1 MVDDEQQEGVDVD
14 ALDKTLEKLTKSF
27 EKLNKNL
34 EDFTKTAKTGTTSS
48 KVDHDKIHK
57 QNMERQRSY
66 FENVEAM
73 KRLSQEL
80 KGGTNSMKMFTGLI
94 TKGATAGLVFQKLT
108 GSIENYITQNE
119 KYKDAHAELQEL
131 IKKYGSMGDEKGKGK
146 DERWSK
152 ASPEDRARGSELREQ
167 TKGKS
172 GDKLADQLGGAKEF
186 FGKHKMGMMIGAG
199 SAGILLKVLK
209 MAFDASPMFQQI
221 QKLLKFG
228 IMMVLRPIGDFFGF
242 IMRPVMIML
251 LRKFIIPWYTKMYP
265 QMMKWGTEIGTKLAG
280 ALGALAD
287 GDVGGAFA
295 ALWGDVDWG
304 DLVWKVLKL
313 VITPIAIGDLI
324 FGMMGEGDNSGF
336 NAMGQA
342 IKKWFDD
349 GITSIT
355 PQWNEYWTG
364 VKKWFD
370 DGIDGISDKWNDLWT
385 GYKKW
390 VTDGINGI
398 TAQWNAIFYQILG
411 WFGSGLTTIKST
423 WSNFFDTIYNWFNSG
438 INGITTNWSK
448 VWDNFM
454 DWLNPLTSNN
464 NNGDNKSGGNKG
476 NGMWEWG
483 EDILKPETWA
493 NGGHITEPILGV
505 GKSGK
510 SYLMGEAGNE
520 TVIPDNQ
527 LGGMGGITIN
537 IQNMS
542 ASQQDLN
549 NLRQTVLDVVQEA
562 NSRRGRI

>member
-1 MVDDEQQEGVDVD
+1 MVDEEQQEGVDVD

-108 GSIENYITQNE
+108 GSIEGYITQNE

-131 IKKYGSMGDEKGKGK
+131 IKKYGSIGDDQGKGK

-152 ASPEDRARGSELREQ
+152 ASPEDRARGAELREQ

-186 FGKHKMGMMIGAG
+186 FSRHKMGMMIGAG

-242 IMRPVMIML
+242 IMRPIMIML

-324 FGMMGEGDNSGF
+324 FGVMGEGDNSGF

-342 IKKWFDD
+342 IKKWYEE
-349 GITSIT
+349 GIASIT
-355 PQWNEYWTG
+355 PQWNEYWTD
-364 VKKWFD
+364 VKKWFG
-370 DGIDGISDKWNDLWT
+370 DGLDS
-385 GYKKW
+385 
-390 VTDGINGI
+390 I
-398 TAQWNAIFYQILG
+398 TAQWNTIFYSILG
-411 WFGSGLTTIKST
+411 W
-423 WSNFFDTIYNWFNSG
+423 
-438 INGITTNWSK
+438 
-448 VWDNFM
+448 
-454 DWLNPLTSNN
+454 
-464 NNGDNKSGGNKG
+464 
-476 NGMWEWG
+476 
-483 EDILKPETWA
+483 
-493 NGGHITEPILGV
+493 LGV
-505 GKSGK
+505 GLTKVTSSWNSMFDKVKDWIGDGLKGITNNWSDMFWVVYHWLKGGLEGIGTSFMNLGGLITGAIENAANLDLNGNGTIGMADGGQINEHILGIGKSGQI
-510 SYLMGEAGNE
+510 YEFGERGSE
-520 TVIPDNQ
+520 TVTPNS
-527 LGGMGGITIN
+527 GGGSGGITIN

-549 NLRQTVLDVVQEA
+549 NLRQTILDVVQEA

>member
-1 MVDDEQQEGVDVD
+1 MVDEEQQEGVDVD

-108 GSIENYITQNE
+108 GSIEGYITQNE

-131 IKKYGSMGDEKGKGK
+131 IKKYGSIGDDQGKGK

-152 ASPEDRARGSELREQ
+152 ASDKERARGAELREQ

-186 FGKHKMGMMIGAG
+186 FSRHKMGMMIGAG

-242 IMRPVMIML
+242 IMRPIMIML

-324 FGMMGEGDNSGF
+324 FGVMGEGDNSGF

-342 IKKWFDD
+342 IKKWYEE
-349 GITSIT
+349 GIASIT
-355 PQWNEYWTG
+355 PQWNEYWTD
-364 VKKWFD
+364 VKKWFG
-370 DGIDGISDKWNDLWT
+370 DGLDS
-385 GYKKW
+385 
-390 VTDGINGI
+390 I
-398 TAQWNAIFYQILG
+398 TAQWNTIFYSILG
-411 WFGSGLTTIKST
+411 W
-423 WSNFFDTIYNWFNSG
+423 
-438 INGITTNWSK
+438 
-448 VWDNFM
+448 
-454 DWLNPLTSNN
+454 
-464 NNGDNKSGGNKG
+464 
-476 NGMWEWG
+476 
-483 EDILKPETWA
+483 
-493 NGGHITEPILGV
+493 LGV
-505 GKSGK
+505 GLTKVTSSWNSMFDKVKDWIGDGLKGITNNWSDMFWVVYHWLKNGLAGIGTSFMNLGGLITGAIENAANLDLNGNGTIGMADGGQINEHILGIGKSGQI
-510 SYLMGEAGNE
+510 YEFGERGSE
-520 TVIPDNQ
+520 TVTPNS
-527 LGGMGGITIN
+527 GGGSGGITIN

-549 NLRQTVLDVVQEA
+549 NLRQTILDVVQEA

>member
-1 MVDDEQQEGVDVD
+1 MVDEEQQEGVDVD

-108 GSIENYITQNE
+108 GSIEGYITQNE

-131 IKKYGSMGDEKGKGK
+131 IKKYGSIGDEQGKGK

-152 ASPEDRARGSELREQ
+152 ASPEDRARGAELREQ

-186 FGKHKMGMMIGAG
+186 FSRHKMGMMIGAG

-242 IMRPVMIML
+242 IMRPIMIML

-324 FGMMGEGDNSGF
+324 FGVMGEGDNSGF

-342 IKKWFDD
+342 IKKWYEE
-349 GITSIT
+349 GIASIT
-355 PQWNEYWTG
+355 PQWNEYWTD
-364 VKKWFD
+364 VKKWFG
-370 DGIDGISDKWNDLWT
+370 DGLDS
-385 GYKKW
+385 
-390 VTDGINGI
+390 I
-398 TAQWNAIFYQILG
+398 TAQWNTIFYSILG
-411 WFGSGLTTIKST
+411 W
-423 WSNFFDTIYNWFNSG
+423 
-438 INGITTNWSK
+438 
-448 VWDNFM
+448 
-454 DWLNPLTSNN
+454 
-464 NNGDNKSGGNKG
+464 
-476 NGMWEWG
+476 
-483 EDILKPETWA
+483 
-493 NGGHITEPILGV
+493 LGV
-505 GKSGK
+505 GLTKVTSSWNSMFDKVKDWIGDGLKGITNNWSDMFWVVYHWLKNGLAGIGTSFMNLGGLITGAIENAANLDLNGNGTIGMADGGQINEHILGIGKSGQI
-510 SYLMGEAGNE
+510 YEFGERGSE
-520 TVIPDNQ
+520 TVTPNS
-527 LGGMGGITIN
+527 GGGSGGITIN

-549 NLRQTVLDVVQEA
+549 NLRQTILDVVQEA

>member
-1 MVDDEQQEGVDVD
+1 MVDEEQQEGVDVD

-108 GSIENYITQNE
+108 GSIEGYITQNE

-131 IKKYGSMGDEKGKGK
+131 IKKYGNIGDDQGKGK

-152 ASPEDRARGSELREQ
+152 ASDKERARGAELREQ

-186 FGKHKMGMMIGAG
+186 FGRHKMGMMIGAG

-242 IMRPVMIML
+242 IMRPIMIML

-265 QMMKWGTEIGTKLAG
+265 QMMKWGTEIGTK
-280 ALGALAD
+280 
-287 GDVGGAFA
+287 GAFA
-295 ALWGDVDWG
+295 ALWGDVDCG

-324 FGMMGEGDNSGF
+324 FGVMGEGDNSGF

-342 IKKWFDD
+342 IKKWYEE
-349 GITSIT
+349 GIASIT
-355 PQWNEYWTG
+355 PQWNEYWTD
-364 VKKWFD
+364 VKKWFG
-370 DGIDGISDKWNDLWT
+370 DGLDS
-385 GYKKW
+385 
-390 VTDGINGI
+390 I
-398 TAQWNAIFYQILG
+398 TAQWNTIFYSILG
-411 WFGSGLTTIKST
+411 WLGVGLTMVTAS
-423 WSNFFDTIYNWFNSG
+423 WNAMFDKVKDWIGDGF
-438 INGITTNWSK
+438 NGITNNWSDMFWVVYHWLK
-448 VWDNFM
+448 NGLAGIGTSFM
-454 DWLNPLTSNN
+454 NLGGLITGAIENAANLDLN
-464 NNGDNKSGGNKG
+464 G
-476 NGMWEWG
+476 NGKIGMA
-483 EDILKPETWA
+483 D
-493 NGGHITEPILGV
+493 GGQINEHILGV
-505 GKSGK
+505 GKSGQI
-510 SYLMGEAGNE
+510 YEFGERGSE
-520 TVIPDNQ
+520 TVTPNS
-527 LGGMGGITIN
+527 GGGSGGITIN

-549 NLRQTVLDVVQEA
+549 NLRQTILDVVQEA

>member
-1 MVDDEQQEGVDVD
+1 MVEDESQQEGVDVD
-14 ALDKTLEKLTKSF
+14 ALDKTLEKLTQSF

-34 EDFTKTAKTGTTSS
+34 EDFTKTAKKGTTSS

-108 GSIENYITQNE
+108 SSVENYIAENA

-131 IKKYGSMGDEKGKGK
+131 IKKYGSIGDDQGKGR

-152 ASPEDRARGSELREQ
+152 ASDQERARGATLRDKVKDKDE
-167 TKGKS
+167 S
-172 GDKLADQLGGAKEF
+172 GLASKMEGAKEF
-186 FGKHKMGMMIGAG
+186 FSKHKTGMMIGAG

-209 MAFDASPMFQQI
+209 MAFDASPMMQQI

-242 IMRPVMIML
+242 IMRPIMIML

-295 ALWGDVDWG
+295 ALWGEVDWG
-304 DLVWKVLKL
+304 AEIWKVLK
-313 VITPIAIGDLI
+313 VAITPLAIGDLI
-324 FGMMGEGDNSGF
+324 FGALGEGDNTGF
-336 NAMGQA
+336 NAIGQA
-342 IKKWFDD
+342 INKWFTEGLDEL
-349 GITSIT
+349 T
-355 PQWNEYWTG
+355 PQWNE
-364 VKKWFD
+364 
-370 DGIDGISDKWNDLWT
+370 LWT
-385 GYKKW
+385 DYKKW
-390 VTDGINGI
+390 VSDGIDGI
-398 TAQWNAIFYQILG
+398 TAQWNNIFYIVMG
-411 WFGSGLTTIKST
+411 WIAGGLTTVTKSWNAMFDSVKKWIGDGFDSIT
-423 WSNFFDTIYNWFNSG
+423 NSWSDMFWVVYHWLKDGLAG
-438 INGITTNWSK
+438 IGTSFMNLGGLITGAIENAANL
-448 VWDNFM
+448 D
-454 DWLNPLTSNN
+454 LN
-464 NNGDNKSGGNKG
+464 G
-476 NGMWEWG
+476 NGRIGMA
-483 EDILKPETWA
+483 D
-493 NGGHITEPILGV
+493 GGQINEHILGV
-505 GKSGK
+505 GKSGQI
-510 SYLMGEAGNE
+510 YEFGERGSE
-520 TVIPDNQ
+520 TVIPNS
-527 LGGMGGITIN
+527 GGGSGGITIN

-549 NLRQTVLDVVQEA
+549 NLRQTILDVVQEA

>member
-1 MVDDEQQEGVDVD
+1 MVDEEQQEGVDVD

-108 GSIENYITQNE
+108 GSIEGYITQNE

-131 IKKYGSMGDEKGKGK
+131 IKKYGNIGDDQGKGK

-152 ASPEDRARGSELREQ
+152 ASDKERARGAELREQ

-186 FGKHKMGMMIGAG
+186 FGRHKMGMMIGAG

-242 IMRPVMIML
+242 IMRPIMIML

-324 FGMMGEGDNSGF
+324 FGVMGEGDNSGF

-342 IKKWFDD
+342 IKKWYEE
-349 GITSIT
+349 GIASIT
-355 PQWNEYWTG
+355 PQWNEYWTD
-364 VKKWFD
+364 VKKWFG
-370 DGIDGISDKWNDLWT
+370 DGLDS
-385 GYKKW
+385 
-390 VTDGINGI
+390 I
-398 TAQWNAIFYQILG
+398 TAQWNTIFYSILG
-411 WFGSGLTTIKST
+411 WLGVGLTRVTAS
-423 WSNFFDTIYNWFNSG
+423 WNAMFDKVKDWIGDGF
-438 INGITTNWSK
+438 NGITNNWSDMFWVVYHWLK
-448 VWDNFM
+448 NGLAGIGTSFM
-454 DWLNPLTSNN
+454 NLGGLITGAIENAANLDLN
-464 NNGDNKSGGNKG
+464 G
-476 NGMWEWG
+476 NGKIGMA
-483 EDILKPETWA
+483 D
-493 NGGHITEPILGV
+493 GGQINEHILGV
-505 GKSGK
+505 GKSGQI
-510 SYLMGEAGNE
+510 YEFGERGSE
-520 TVIPDNQ
+520 TVTPNS
-527 LGGMGGITIN
+527 GGGSGGITIN

-549 NLRQTVLDVVQEA
+549 NLRQTILDVVQEA